1 MSASGNRSRGKNART
16 AQIREIIRKHRVA
29 VIITAAVL
37 VLALAT
43 VIFLLARGGRK
54 AADKTLVDWNFAEG
68 MGDFY
73 TGAYYEG
80 RTVYEIVPEG
90 PDGSNCARI
99 TSDQVNDA
107 RFMVDVPVLPETYYK
122 VTAKVKTQ
130 GVISP
135 NKQAGANISS
145 LYSYEY
151 VGGFTG
157 DNAWTDVTVY
167 GRTSK
172 KQKAATICLRL
183 GFYSCDTSG
192 IAWFDDVKIEQLS
205 KLPAGAS
212 AISFERSML
221 DNAGSKTGSATAS
234 QKDIMAQY
242 YDAMKVGLII
252 TIVAFAGFALM
263 YRYGVKR
270 DRERLAG
277 IDNTVTVLVP
287 VEREEEPPEED
298 ELTRDNPLLSEESAD
313 AGTDTAPDA
322 ETAPA
327 EKPEREF
334 KPFFRT
340 EIVGYKGVNTIAAVI
355 IVLAVGL
362 LVRLIVSV
370 AAPQC
375 SIDVNLFKSWG
386 RHIVDDGIPN
396 FYSKASQYSLDYP
409 PLYMY
414 FLWFNA
420 LVAKIF
426 RITDTAA
433 FTLLVKLPS
442 ILADIALGWFMY
454 VFTRKKFSKNWT
466 IFAVALWV
474 LNPISILDSAAWG
487 QVDSMLALLCVLMV
501 YFIVKDKYEL
511 AALMLGLAI
520 ILKPQGFFM
529 LPIIGYALVR
539 KFFKNK
545 SVKNLLLTLRCILI
559 VPGTMALVALPF
571 GVKQEPDFFTWLF
584 NLYVGTAQGY
594 KGATVNSYNFYYVIR
609 QNWTDDSKIFFGK
622 LSYFWFGMIA
632 IVVSCLIAWAI
643 YQFTKKEEPGMP
655 FLISASMVYMVTM
668 FGPRMHERYFFPCA
682 ALLLAAVIFSNNK
695 IMLWLYGLLTGVN
708 FLSVLSV
715 MMGLEIGGELNRA
728 GATTDIYGQFY
739 WAAQEPHRRAIA
751 IINLIC
757 CLALLVFTVL
767 YAFGW
772 LGADSKKLRIWK
784 TEDEQ

>member
-1 MSASGNRSRGKNART
+1 MSASKDRSQTKNAR
-16 AQIREIIRKHRVA
+16 AVQLKEVFRKHRTA
-29 VIITAAVL
+29 VIIIAALL
-37 VLALAT
+37 VLALALG
-43 VIFLLARGGRK
+43 IFLLTKHGHK
-54 AADKTLVDWNFAEG
+54 AAGKVLVDWDFSGG

-90 PDGSNCARI
+90 PDGSNCAKI
-99 TSDQVNDA
+99 TSDEVNDA
-107 RFMVDVPVLPETYYK
+107 RFLVDITVLPETYYK

-145 LYSYEY
+145 LYSYDF
-151 VGGFTG
+151 GGGYTG
-157 DNAWTDVTVY
+157 DNDWTEVTVY

-172 KQKAATICLRL
+172 NQKVANICFRL

-192 IAWFDDVKIEQLS
+192 TAWFDDIRIEQLS

-212 AISFERSML
+212 AISFERSMIE
-221 DNAGSKTGSATAS
+221 NAGSKTSNATAS
-234 QKDIMAQY
+234 QKDIMAKY

-252 TIVAFAGFALM
+252 VIVAFAGFALM

-277 IDNTVTVLVP
+277 IDSTVTILVP
-287 VEREEEPPEED
+287 VEREEEPPEPD
-298 ELTRDNPLLSEESAD
+298 ELERENPMLADGGADNA
-313 AGTDTAPDA
+313 AAPDKK
-322 ETAPA
+322 T
-327 EKPEREF
+327 EREF

-340 EIVGYKGVNTIAAVI
+340 EIVGYKGVNMLAAVI

-386 RHIVDDGIPN
+386 KHIVDDGIPN
-396 FYSKASQYSLDYP
+396 FYTKAEQYNLDYP

-420 LVAKIF
+420 LIAKLF
-426 RITDTAA
+426 HITDTAA
-433 FTLLVKLPS
+433 FTMLVKLPS
-442 ILADIALGWFMY
+442 ILADIALGWFLY
-454 VFTRKKFSKNWT
+454 TFTSKKLSKNWT
-466 IFAVALWV
+466 IFVVALWV

-487 QVDSMLALLCVLMV
+487 QVDSILALLCVLMV
-501 YFIVKDKYEL
+501 WFIVKDRYEL

-520 ILKPQGFFM
+520 ILKPQGFFL
-529 LPIIGYALVR
+529 LPILGYALVR

-559 VPGTMALVALPF
+559 VPATMALVALPF
-571 GVKQEPDFFTWLF
+571 GFKQEPDFFSWLF

-609 QNWTDDSKIFFGK
+609 QNWTDDSKLFFGK

-632 IVVSCLIAWAI
+632 IVVSCLIAWVV

-655 FLISASMVYMVTM
+655 FLIAASMVYMVTM

-728 GATTDIYGQFY
+728 GASTDIYGQFY
-739 WAAQEPHRRAIA
+739 WAAQEPHRRVIA
-751 IINLIC
+751 IINLVC

-772 LGADSKKLRIWK
+772 LKTDSKKLRIWK
-784 TEDEQ
+784 TEGEI

>member
-1 MSASGNRSRGKNART
+1 MSASKGRTQGKNART
-16 AQIREIIRKHRVA
+16 ARIREFYGKHKAA
-29 VIITAAVL
+29 VIVVAAVL
-37 VLALAT
+37 VLALAAGT
-43 VIFLLARGGRK
+43 YLLVKNGRK
-54 AADKTLVDWNFAEG
+54 ATHKVLVSWDFSDG
-68 MGDFY
+68 IGDFY

-80 RTVYEIVPEG
+80 RTSYEIVPEG
-90 PDGSNCARI
+90 PDGSNCAKI
-99 TSDQVNDA
+99 TSEEVNDA
-107 RFMVDVPVLPETYYK
+107 RFIIDVSVLPETYYK

-130 GVISP
+130 GVVSP
-135 NKQAGANISS
+135 NKQAGANVSS
-145 LYSYEY
+145 LYSYDY
-151 VGGFTG
+151 GGGYTG
-157 DNAWTDVTVY
+157 DNDWTEVTVY

-172 KQKAATICLRL
+172 NQKVANICFRL

-192 IAWFDDVKIEQLS
+192 IAWFDDIRIEQLS
-205 KLPAGAS
+205 RLPAGAS

-221 DNAGSKTGSATAS
+221 QNAGSKTSNATAS
-234 QKDIMAQY
+234 QKDIMAKY

-252 TIVAFAGFALM
+252 VIVAFAGFALM

-270 DRERLAG
+270 DREMLAG
-277 IDNTVTVLVP
+277 IDHTVTVLVP
-287 VEREEEPPEED
+287 VEREEEPPEPD
-298 ELTRDNPLLSEESAD
+298 ELERENPLLADAD
-313 AGTDTAPDA
+313 AGTDSGTGAK
-322 ETAPA
+322 
-327 EKPEREF
+327 EKEEKKEREF
-334 KPFFRT
+334 KPYFRSET
-340 EIVGYKGVNTIAAVI
+340 VGYKGVKTLTAVI

-386 RHIVDDGIPN
+386 RHIVEDGIPN
-396 FYSKASQYSLDYP
+396 FYAKATQYNLDYP

-420 LVAKIF
+420 LIAKIF
-426 RITDTAA
+426 HFTDTAA
-433 FTLLVKLPS
+433 FTMLVKLPS
-442 ILADIALGWFMY
+442 MLADIALGWFLY
-454 VFTRKKFSKNWT
+454 VFTRKKLSKNWT
-466 IFAVALWV
+466 IFTVALWV
-474 LNPISILDSAAWG
+474 LNPLSILDSAAWG
-487 QVDSMLALLCVLMV
+487 QVDSILALLCVLMV

-520 ILKPQGFFM
+520 ILKPQGFFV
-529 LPIIGYALVR
+529 LPILGFALVR
-539 KFFKNK
+539 KFFRNK

-571 GVKQEPDFFTWLF
+571 GIKREPDFFTWLF

-609 QNWTDDSKIFFGK
+609 QNWTDDSKIFLGK

-632 IVVSCLIAWAI
+632 IVVSCLIAWI
-643 YQFTKKEEPGMP
+643 VYQFTKKEDPGVP

-695 IMLWLYGLLTGVN
+695 VMLWLYGLLTGVN

-728 GATTDIYGQFY
+728 GASTDIYGQFY
-739 WAAQEPHRRAIA
+739 WAAQEPHRRWIA

-757 CLALLVFTVL
+757 CIALLIFTVL
-767 YAFGW
+767 YAFGR
-772 LGADSKKLRIWK
+772 LGTDSKKLRIWK
-784 TEDEQ
+784 TEDEK

>member
-1 MSASGNRSRGKNART
+1 MSASKNRPQAKTART
-16 AQIREIIRKHRVA
+16 VQIKEVFRKHRTA
-29 VIITAAVL
+29 VILIAAGL
-37 VLALAT
+37 VLALALG
-43 VIFLLARGGRK
+43 IFLTARSGRK
-54 AADKTLVDWNFAEG
+54 ATHKLLVDWDFSG
-68 MGDFY
+68 GYGDFY
-73 TGAYYEG
+73 TSAYYDG
-80 RTVYEIVPEG
+80 RTDFEIVPEG
-90 PDGSNCARI
+90 PDGSNCAKI
-99 TSDQVNDA
+99 TSEQVNDA
-107 RFMVDVPVLPETYYK
+107 RFLVDITVLPETYYK

-145 LYSYEY
+145 QYSYEY
-151 VGGFTG
+151 GGGFTG
-157 DNAWTDVTVY
+157 DNDWTEVTVY

-172 KQKAATICLRL
+172 NQKIANICFRL

-192 IAWFDDVKIEQLS
+192 TAWFDDIKIEQLS

-212 AISFERSML
+212 AISFERSMIE
-221 DNAGSKTGSATAS
+221 NSGSKTSNATAS
-234 QKDIMAQY
+234 QKDIMAKY

-252 TIVAFAGFALM
+252 VIVAFAGFSLM

-287 VEREEEPPEED
+287 VEREEEPPEAD
-298 ELTRDNPLLSEESAD
+298 EL
-313 AGTDTAPDA
+313 
-322 ETAPA
+322 
-327 EKPEREF
+327 EREF

-355 IVLAVGL
+355 IVLVVGL

-386 RHIVDDGIPN
+386 KHIVDDGIPN
-396 FYSKASQYSLDYP
+396 FYSKATQYNLDYP

-420 LVAKIF
+420 LIAKLF

-433 FTLLVKLPS
+433 FTMLVKLPS
-442 ILADIALGWFMY
+442 ILADIALGWFIY
-454 VFTRKKFSKNWT
+454 VFTRKKLSKNWT

-487 QVDSMLALLCVLMV
+487 QVDSILTLLCVLMV
-501 YFIVKDKYEL
+501 YFIIKDKYEL

-529 LPIIGYALVR
+529 LPILGFALVR

-559 VPGTMALVALPF
+559 VPATMVLVALPF
-571 GVKQEPDFFTWLF
+571 GFKQEPDFFSWMF

-609 QNWTDDSKIFFGK
+609 QNWTDDSKLFFGK

-632 IVVSCLIAWAI
+632 IVVSCLIAWVV
-643 YQFTKKEEPGMP
+643 YQFTKKEEPGVP
-655 FLISASMVYMVTM
+655 FLIAASMVYMVTM

-728 GATTDIYGQFY
+728 GASTDIYGQFY
-739 WAAQEPHRRAIA
+739 WAAQEPHRRVIA
-751 IINLIC
+751 VINLIC
-757 CLALLVFTVL
+757 CLVLLVFTVL

-772 LGADSKKLRIWK
+772 LKADSKKLRIWK
-784 TEDEQ
+784 TEDEI